1 MQVGKLY
8 FLNDEYLEQNNLSL
22 NKGPGHDRPFF
33 CAYEDKF
40 YPDIKWM
47 IPLSSQVEHYEEIHD
62 RRMQMTG
69 NCDGIDFVYLHNRR
83 NVARINAAFPVIDKH
98 VKNIYINAT
107 SGKDETLKRADQY
120 RITTKLTKL
129 IKLQGRGYNVFYND
143 VQEMRKALI
152 QDLQLTQEEG
162 NENGV
167 NEDLCLDDSTL
178 HI

>member
-1 MQVGKLY
+1 
-8 FLNDEYLEQNNLSL
+8 
-22 NKGPGHDRPFF
+22 
-33 CAYEDKF
+33 
-40 YPDIKWM
+40 
-47 IPLSSQVEHYEEIHD
+47 
-62 RRMQMTG
+62 MQMTG

-83 NVARINAAFPVIDKH
+83 NVARINAAFPVTDKH

-120 RITTKLTKL
+120 RITTKITKL